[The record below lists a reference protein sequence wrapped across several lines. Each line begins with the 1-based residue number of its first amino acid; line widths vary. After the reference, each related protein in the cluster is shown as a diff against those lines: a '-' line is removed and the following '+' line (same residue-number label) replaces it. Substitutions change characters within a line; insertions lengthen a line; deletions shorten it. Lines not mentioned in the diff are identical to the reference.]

1 MLYFWF
7 GNVSSNLISENKISV
22 SFRISF
28 STALYGGTNAY
39 EKLFCLLFSRV
50 LGQKTISVSL
60 LIAETFKVKF
70 LFTFSF

>member
-1 MLYFWF
+1 M
-7 GNVSSNLISENKISV
+7 

-28 STALYGGTNAY
+28 STALFGATNAY
-39 EKLFCLLFSRV
+39 ERLFCLLFSRV